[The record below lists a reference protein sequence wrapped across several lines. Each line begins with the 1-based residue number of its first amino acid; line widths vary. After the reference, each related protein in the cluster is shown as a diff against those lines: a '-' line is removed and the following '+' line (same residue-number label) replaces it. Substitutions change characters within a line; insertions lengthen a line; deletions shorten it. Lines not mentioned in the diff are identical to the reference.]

1 MRSVGVEFTL
11 LPETFIKSIEYI
23 VEGAD
28 QWTNLR
34 GYACRRQAQSRMPR
48 IDFRCQSRQLVEWS
62 KRSSYRKCADAENR
76 EKERN
81 SEPAAVHEKFIENGG
96 IEGLSHRNG
105 LFDLGKEFLLTNVRS
120 NGRAQHVGIF
130 GIDPVFINVTVL
142 QLYKVLQRPD
152 VPARCSPDCF

>member
-1 MRSVGVEFTL
+1 MCGIGVEFAL

-28 QWTNLR
+28 QWTNLC

-48 IDFRCQSRQLVEWS
+48 IDFRCQSRQLVERG

-96 IEGLSHRNG
+96 IEGLRHWHS
-105 LFDLGKEFLLTNVRS
+105 LFDLGKKRLLADVGS
-120 NGRAQHVGIF
+120 NSRAQHAGVLRSG
-130 GIDPVFINVTVL
+130 PVRVN
-142 QLYKVLQRPD
+142 R
-152 VPARCSPDCF
+152 